1 MASGSGTG
9 GGRAAARPIP
19 WKWIAGFAGG
29 IALISSVTAGIR
41 ASGEILEWTP
51 IASETFVTD
60 ADKALENKIILLA
73 GSLELLQKGQL
84 KQEHSSVQ
92 RSLRQA
98 EGQLFD
104 VDERLKDNPQ
114 NPDARTRRLQL
125 NRDIRNFE
133 NELKRLECETRRL
146 DNPNAV
152 C

>member
-9 GGRAAARPIP
+9 GGRVTTRPIP
-19 WKWIAGFAGG
+19 WRMIIGG
-29 IALISSVTAGIR
+29 AASIGILTTIVGGIR

-51 IASETFVTD
+51 IASESFVTA
-60 ADKALENKIILLA
+60 ADKALEGKITLLA
-73 GSLELLQKGQL
+73 GSMELLQKGLL

-92 RSLRQA
+92 RSLAQA

-114 NPDARTRRLQL
+114 NPDAKTRRLQL
-125 NRDIRNFE
+125 NRNIRNLE
-133 NELKRLECETRRL
+133 TELRRLECETRRI